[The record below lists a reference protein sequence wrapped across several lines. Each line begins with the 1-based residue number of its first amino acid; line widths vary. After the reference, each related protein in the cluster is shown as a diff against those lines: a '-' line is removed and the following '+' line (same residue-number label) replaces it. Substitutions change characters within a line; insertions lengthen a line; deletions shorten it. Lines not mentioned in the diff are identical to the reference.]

1 MLYLQ
6 YEAYKYAPKLALY
19 MYTLYIPM
27 MLASAGLTIVV
38 QWRGCSPQSCGEPGG
53 LPKIIIKFTSAL
65 KNSTNVKQNFEQNGS
80 ILICLKFNGTDED
93 FYQNSTSTDDLDLKE
108 TLDDLNCNNSYNIY
122 IVWVS
127 ADRIECCLREQEI

>member
-1 MLYLQ
+1 
-6 YEAYKYAPKLALY
+6 
-19 MYTLYIPM
+19 M

-38 QWRGCSPQSCGEPGG
+38 QWRGCCPQSCGEPGG

-93 FYQNSTSTDDLDLKE
+93 FYQNRTSTDDLDLKE

-122 IVWVS
+122 IV
-127 ADRIECCLREQEI
+127 